1 LVDKQ
6 QMMLEKTSQA
16 GLRLIDIKKQ
26 VEGVPSVFVKNTY
39 KFVKIRDRK
48 TEMNFNTL
56 IGVMFVEISILAG
69 IKDISD
75 ENKRDI
81 VKMILTACDDL
92 TIEEIYKAFELER
105 YGEYGQKTEHF
116 QLFNADYIAKII
128 AKYREWKLQVKTQ
141 HNISIALLKEKNEQK
156 VSQEEQKLI
165 MDNAIKRLYHEFLDS
180 GEVSIPCSYIFDEMY
195 YREMF
200 VGMDLP
206 TYKRIAE
213 REVKQEIT
221 SKKSTSKF
229 EYNEVKETLKNI
241 ESNDRNEKVL
251 AYAKRLVIHDYF
263 TRIKNENNDIND
275 LI

>member
-1 LVDKQ
+1 
-6 QMMLEKTSQA
+6 MMLEKTSQA

-48 TEMNFNTL
+48 NEINFKTL

-69 IKDISD
+69 IKEITD

-141 HNISIALLKEKNEQK
+141 HNISLAELKEKNEQK
-156 VSQEEQKLI
+156 ISEEEQKLI

-213 REVKQEIT
+213 REVKYEIT
-221 SKKSTSKF
+221 SKKTASKF
-229 EYNEVKETLKNI
+229 EFNEVKETLKNI

-251 AYAKRLVIHDYF
+251 AHAKRLVIHDYF
-263 TRIKNENNDIND
+263 TRIKNENNNIND
-275 LI
+275 LL

>member
-1 LVDKQ
+1 MV
-6 QMMLEKTSQA
+6 
-16 GLRLIDIKKQ
+16 LIDIKKQ
-26 VEGVPSVFVKNTY
+26 TEFTASVFIKNTY
-39 KFVKIRDRK
+39 KFVKIRDRE
-48 TEMNFNTL
+48 TEFNFKTL

-81 VKMILTACDDL
+81 LKMILTTCKDL

-128 AKYREWKLQVKTQ
+128 AKYREWKLQIKTQ
-141 HNISIALLKEKNEQK
+141 HNISLAELKEKNEK
-156 VSQEEQKLI
+156 KISDEEQKLI
-165 MDNAIKRLYHEFLDS
+165 MDNAIKRLYQEFLDTK
-180 GEVSIPCSYIFDEMY
+180 EVSIPCSYIFDEMY

-213 REVKQEIT
+213 REVKYEINN
-221 SKKSTSKF
+221 KKATSKF
-229 EYNEVKETLKNI
+229 EFNGIKEALKNI

-251 AYAKRLVIHDYF
+251 AYAKKLVIYDYF

-275 LI
+275 FI